1 MVRRDEYFMTN
12 TQMIIFGVL
21 FIFVMTTAGS
31 GLIFFFK
38 KGISPKMNTIFLG
51 FAAGIMIA
59 ASIWSLLNPA
69 IAQSEHL
76 GVLSFVPAAIGFLLG
91 GLFLFGIDRLVPH
104 FHSEINQE
112 EGIKSKLSRSTKLF
126 LAMAIHNIP
135 EGLAVGFAFG
145 VALATEGTMQAASFA
160 SALGLAIGIG
170 LQNFPE
176 GAAVSLPMAEELGSK
191 KKAFLYG
198 AFSGVLEPIAAIIG
212 IILASSLTALMP
224 WFLSFAAGA
233 MIYVVVEELIPESH
247 MSEHAHLGTWGVML
261 GFVIMMVLDVAL
273 G

>member
-1 MVRRDEYFMTN
+1 MTN

-21 FIFVMTTAGS
+21 FIFVMTSAGS
-31 GLIFFFK
+31 ALIYFFR
-38 KGISPKMNTIFLG
+38 KGISPKLNTIFLG

-59 ASIWSLLNPA
+59 ASIWSLLIPA
-69 IAQSEHL
+69 INGSESYGKL
-76 GVLSFVPAAIGFLLG
+76 AILPPVVGFILG
-91 GLFLFGIDRLVPH
+91 GLFLFLIDKLVPH
-104 FHSEINQE
+104 FHSETHQE
-112 EGIKSKLSRSTKLF
+112 EGVKSKLSRSTKLF

-145 VALATEGTMQAASFA
+145 VAMVTEGALQAGAFA
-160 SALGLAIGIG
+160 SALGLSIGIG

-191 KKAFLYG
+191 NKAFLYG
-198 AFSGVLEPIAAIIG
+198 VFSGILEPIAAVLG
-212 IILASSLTALMP
+212 IVLASSLTMLMP

-233 MIYVVVEELIPESH
+233 MIYVVVEELIPEAH
-247 MSEHAHLGTWGVML
+247 ISEYAHWGTWSIMV
-261 GFVIMMVLDVAL
+261 GFVIMMVLDVVL